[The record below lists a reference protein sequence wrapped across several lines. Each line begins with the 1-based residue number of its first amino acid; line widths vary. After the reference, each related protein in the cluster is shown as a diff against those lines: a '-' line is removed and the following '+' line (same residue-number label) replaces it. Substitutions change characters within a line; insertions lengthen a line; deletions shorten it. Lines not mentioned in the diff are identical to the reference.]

1 MSWRLVESNNYSIQ
15 FTYLFSAYCVINARN
30 AMLTR
35 HKPCSQFTSGIGF
48 FFLLKGQTGNILG
61 FCGTYMA
68 CVMYS
73 YFFQHF
79 KNVITLLS
87 L

>member
-35 HKPCSQFTSGIGF
+35 HKPCSQFTSGIGI

-61 FCGTYMA
+61 FVGHIWPVSCILIFSNILKM
-68 CVMYS
+68 
-73 YFFQHF
+73 
-79 KNVITLLS
+79 
-87 L
+87 